1 MRIIWHYTAKC
12 HPILGLNALHTYI
25 FKFLKDP
32 GGPAASG
39 VYCNFFVEVLSWSL
53 LELLSSDHQSGC
65 PFKFLLSANNQQADG
80 NQRLLS
86 SAYHHTP

>member
-12 HPILGLNALHTYI
+12 HPILGLNAPHTYI

-39 VYCNFFVEVLSWSL
+39 VYRNFFVEVLSWSL
-53 LELLSSDHQSGC
+53 LELLSSDHQSWS

-80 NQRLLS
+80 NHELS
-86 SAYHHTP
+86 VSPHTP